1 MPTFARRISPRLRG
15 VALLL
20 FLYPAA
26 PATAAEITAV
36 ADAADGDDPYD
47 ARVELLYSRTLRRA
61 KVTRE
66 FNCNFDDSPDTCPSA
81 RPGVGEMVY
90 AKELRVQR
98 WTHALTPRA
107 ELGIWH
113 DLALRVEM
121 PIVLDDTQEVRFAG
135 DGGDPDG
142 VAVDGQ
148 ISTIAPDALP
158 GETENPPDL
167 FPVPPQ
173 LPTRA
178 GFGDMSL
185 SLRWSPFNQERDEAR
200 ATWTLF
206 FTWGLPTGKIMRPG
220 NDGVGRG
227 LHTLTLG
234 TAMSRRF
241 EHVDPYFSM
250 SGSLYV
256 PSSSSM
262 FKDYKFAQEEI
273 GPGGV
278 GTFEVGAEIV
288 PFEQVGR
295 RYVKIFLDLGLGAEY
310 HAEGRNYTDLFD
322 AFAFGG
328 RNCALGEAAPRN
340 VGCYNPDSNS
350 ELHGQAFDGITTVEQ
365 FGVVRG
371 HLGLGAYFSQY
382 VKFMVDL
389 SLAHET
395 EHFASSADVG
405 KDLDGSGLV
414 ENRDDPDFNA
424 DEQNPT
430 YVAAIDAAGRRLR
443 FEETTVFT
451 LAIGLGGQF

>member
-1 MPTFARRISPRLRG
+1 
-15 VALLL
+15 
-20 FLYPAA
+20 
-26 PATAAEITAV
+26 
-36 ADAADGDDPYD
+36 
-47 ARVELLYSRTLRRA
+47 
-61 KVTRE
+61 
-66 FNCNFDDSPDTCPSA
+66 
-81 RPGVGEMVY
+81 MVY

-98 WTHALTPRA
+98 WTHTLTPRA
-107 ELGIWH
+107 HLGIWH
-113 DLALRVEM
+113 DLELQVEM

-148 ISTIAPDALP
+148 ISTIAPDARP
-158 GETENPPDL
+158 GETEDPPDL
-167 FPVPPQ
+167 FAVPPE

-185 SLRWSPFNQERDEAR
+185 SLRWSPFNQERDDAR

-227 LHTLTLG
+227 VHTLTLG

-241 EHVDPYFSM
+241 EHVDPYFSL
-250 SGSLYV
+250 SGSLFV
-256 PSSSSM
+256 PSSSSL

-278 GTFEVGAEIV
+278 GKFEVGAEIV

-295 RYVKIFLDLGLGAEY
+295 RYVKVFIDLGLGAEY
-310 HAEGRNYTDLFD
+310 HAEGRDYTDLFD

-328 RNCALGEAAPRN
+328 RVCASPAPRN

-382 VKFMVDL
+382 VKMTVDL

-414 ENRDDPDFNA
+414 ENRDDPNFNA

-451 LAIGLGGQF
+451 LALGLGGQF